1 MIEKQQRAYFKQTGK
16 AKPISEILSESRAAN
31 WKPLFRGTVPLMGH
45 SLASATLGLVGQPKL
60 QRWVKEQVGSTG
72 KFSGVMTG
80 LIASAVCVPYPL
92 PSAPPPPLVCPVRVC
107 GSTGSRLTKLT
118 ACRPSV
124 SPIYVAVT
132 NPLSRLE
139 VIMQTSSIS
148 GKAIGVTAAIKE
160 VVLDS
165 KKFGMRGVFRG
176 QGIGIAKAIVSLSMF
191 HEVRHSACHRLPWA
205 AVCLLSLSLS
215 APVCILSPPP
225 PPARPAAPR
234 VIGLPA
240 FSICCLSA
248 VSCGWLAEQ
257 YITNHARLGVQGRI
271 WLSGLIRDRNERL
284 GYIPE

>member
-1 MIEKQQRAYFKQTGK
+1 MRA
-16 AKPISEILSESRAAN
+16 
-31 WKPLFRGTVPLMGH
+31 
-45 SLASATLGLVGQPKL
+45 
-60 QRWVKEQVGSTG
+60 
-72 KFSGVMTG
+72 
-80 LIASAVCVPYPL
+80 L
-92 PSAPPPPLVCPVRVC
+92 PSSFCCAPFPPWSAAVRVC

-205 AVCLLSLSLS
+205 AVCLLSLSLPPS
-215 APVCILSPPP
+215 AFCLPHHHPPAPPP
-225 PPARPAAPR
+225 RAHHR
-234 VIGLPA
+234 
-240 FSICCLSA
+240 S
-248 VSCGWLAEQ
+248 
-257 YITNHARLGVQGRI
+257 ARLLHL
-271 WLSGLIRDRNERL
+271 LSVCCVLWMAC
-284 GYIPE
+284 

>member
-1 MIEKQQRAYFKQTGK
+1 
-16 AKPISEILSESRAAN
+16 
-31 WKPLFRGTVPLMGH
+31 
-45 SLASATLGLVGQPKL
+45 
-60 QRWVKEQVGSTG
+60 
-72 KFSGVMTG
+72 
-80 LIASAVCVPYPL
+80 
-92 PSAPPPPLVCPVRVC
+92 
-107 GSTGSRLTKLT
+107 
-118 ACRPSV
+118 
-124 SPIYVAVT
+124 
-132 NPLSRLE
+132 
-139 VIMQTSSIS
+139 MQTSSIS

-205 AVCLLSLSLS
+205 AVCLLSLSLPPS
-215 APVCILSPPP
+215 AFCLPPP
-225 PPARPAAPR
+225 TTTTRPHRRPARI
-234 VIGLPA
+234 IGLPA